1 MPPEFYIVGF
11 ERPNPMARQE
21 DAKYHE
27 LLVTNFDPSPMLNRQ
42 LSLLELPTMESSD
55 PARAADLVRPN
66 QAAAPGVGLAA
77 GLRIRGENKR

>member
-1 MPPEFYIVGF
+1 MWDSHIVLSYNSHPGILNLFAPEFYIVGF

-55 PARAADLVRPN
+55 RRLHQVWDWPQD
-66 QAAAPGVGLAA
+66 
-77 GLRIRGENKR
+77 